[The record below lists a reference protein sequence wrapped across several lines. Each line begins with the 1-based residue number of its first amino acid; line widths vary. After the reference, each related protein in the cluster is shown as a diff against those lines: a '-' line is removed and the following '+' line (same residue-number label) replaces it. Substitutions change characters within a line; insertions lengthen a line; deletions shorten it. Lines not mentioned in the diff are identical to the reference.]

1 MAVTRQSDHGRRDPD
16 SCTTYPL
23 ILDEPPSPPGALTH
37 YDLIHGL
44 LFARLLSG
52 ADSGLPWREAARTIL
67 LRDVEA
73 NAERARQCWEA
84 HLARARWL
92 VTTGVELAAR
102 GVQPEGD
109 SVDDYPLA
117 PVPDAI
123 LASAGYR
130 SR

>member
-1 MAVTRQSDHGRRDPD
+1 MAGTRRSDDGRRDPD
-16 SCTTYPL
+16 RCTTYPL
-23 ILDEPPSPPGALTH
+23 ILDEPPSPPDSLTH

-44 LFARLLSG
+44 LFARLLSA

-73 NAERARQCWEA
+73 NVGRARQCWEA

-102 GVQPEGD
+102 GMQLKGD
-109 SVDDYPLA
+109 SVADYPLA
-117 PVPDAI
+117 PVPEPV

-130 SR
+130 PR